1 MTQTTDNLM
10 DNLIVKPTDVGRDAL
25 WLTLDNQL
33 IDLLTDWAMQLS
45 FVSDRTAG
53 LYAPVHALA
62 DEI

>member
-1 MTQTTDNLM
+1 MTQTM
-10 DNLIVKPTDVGRDAL
+10 GNLIVKPTDVRRDAP

>member
-10 DNLIVKPTDVGRDAL
+10 DNLIVEPTDVGRDAP

-33 IDLLTDWAMQLS
+33 IDLLTDSAMQLS

-53 LYAPVHALA
+53 FYAPVHALA

>member
-1 MTQTTDNLM
+1 M
-10 DNLIVKPTDVGRDAL
+10 DNLIVKPTDVRRDAP

-45 FVSDRTAG
+45 FVSDRAAG
-53 LYAPVHALA
+53 FYASVHALA